1 MGTRNLTK
9 VIDKNGVIKVAQY
22 GQWDGYPSGQGVNAL
37 NAIFYYLDE
46 IKQGIKRVYWIS
58 QDELNEIYASLPE
71 MNYLGTEDND
81 KFTTL
86 YPNLTRDTC
95 AKILNV
101 IAFSVG
107 KVGLVPPSRITI
119 LSSGV
124 LPAGTL
130 SDGRL
135 GNKISLSCNCF
146 SAMPS
151 FSVIGCKEDLRAA
164 TSCFLFSA
172 SSFFPFAIN

>member
-9 VIDKNGVIKVAQY
+9 VINEQGEVVVAQY

-58 QDELNEIYASLPE
+58 QDELDEIYASLPE
-71 MNYLGTEDND
+71 VNYLGTEDND
-81 KFTTL
+81 KFRTL

-107 KVGLVPPSRITI
+107 KVGLVDDSEFEQDTLMCEGIYTLDLQQNKFISVYHGVKVEFDLDELPS
-119 LSSGV
+119 
-124 LPAGTL
+124 PQKYA
-130 SDGRL
+130 DAF
-135 GNKISLSCNCF
+135 KE
-146 SAMPS
+146 AMDRER
-151 FSVIGCKEDLRAA
+151 V
-164 TSCFLFSA
+164 
-172 SSFFPFAIN
+172 